1 VPQQQLTDLPT
12 KEEPA
17 SDTHNNNELPAAAV
31 GHPSGADGDLTALPD
46 TLDATYLRHD
56 ARAALRSTIITPSSP
71 WTLRRAAGT
80 TTLGAGE
87 QAASLAAT
95 FDLLDALTRS
105 GALPLPHGQLHVIL
119 GATHAFVDTLLNTLV
134 VGNMNP
140 IEEVERSQLI
150 IASTLHGVPPADL
163 LTPAHAARLAAT
175 NPDLLAGLAH

>member
-1 VPQQQLTDLPT
+1 
-12 KEEPA
+12 
-17 SDTHNNNELPAAAV
+17 V
-31 GHPSGADGDLTALPD
+31 GHPSGADGDLTGLPA

-56 ARAALRSTIITPSSP
+56 ARAALRSTTITPSSP

-87 QAASLAAT
+87 QAASLAAA

-119 GATHAFVDTLLNTLV
+119 GATHAFDDTLLNTLV

-150 IASTLHGVPPADL
+150 IASTLHGVPPVDL
-163 LTPAHAARLAAT
+163 LTPAHVAGLPA
-175 NPDLLAGLAH
+175 PVLAGLDGDGDPDAGDPGITVTVPPVAAALD